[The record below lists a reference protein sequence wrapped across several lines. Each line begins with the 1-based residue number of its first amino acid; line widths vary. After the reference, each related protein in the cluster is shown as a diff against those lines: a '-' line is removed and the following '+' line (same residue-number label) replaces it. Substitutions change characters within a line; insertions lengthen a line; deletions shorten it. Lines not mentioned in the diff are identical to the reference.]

1 MDTLFQ
7 EVTRRTSSPWDGSGA
22 NTPALAAEVDESGN
36 VEYKLN
42 LVNCS
47 PERIEHLVTQLQ
59 WRLAEGNGEALYELG
74 VGDDGT
80 LIGMT
85 SEERDATL
93 ATLTTMA
100 SHIPADISIER
111 EVTLPSDRIAL
122 ECLVRRRMIE
132 EDAFLEINVAVVG
145 GQDGKSTLLAQLTR
159 GAVDNGR
166 GSGRFSI
173 ARHQH
178 ERVSGVTSSI
188 THEILGYT
196 SGGKLV
202 RSSGDSP
209 LSWEQITQMSSK
221 IIHFLDTCGSPK
233 YLKTTIRGLT
243 GYGSD
248 YAMLCISVGKGGG
261 VTQTTL
267 DHLELLLQWNIPFFI
282 CVTKK
287 DLAKVPRIFK
297 FVHILENWI
306 ASEPINGEAKIIYE
320 NDRQG
325 IISASQSFS
334 RYISSSTTGHK
345 RIVPVF
351 FTSCIDP
358 VDGIDELHLFLNLLP
373 KPPSGNMT
381 GRTCL
386 GIEDVFWK
394 DRTDRVSPKG
404 EVIIWGVLR
413 GKKPLTLDLWRTWL
427 LGPDQSGEF
436 RQVRIKSLHRQRL
449 PSATLFPGQAGSLII
464 ESVNEGEEFIRS
476 QVRKGMVLIEDDG
489 TSIKAAYG
497 FTAEV
502 FIMAHPSAMRPGKH
516 EYMAHSFSL
525 RAVVRVD
532 SVLPEHDVNLNADEP
547 VEEGK
552 TGELARKTRGL
563 VHFRFLMG
571 PEWVS
576 TGERVLITDSSGT
589 RVVGKVVKVDEWCP
603 PGVCFEP
610 EDIEEVA
617 GKIEDLKI

>member
-7 EVTRRTSSPWDGSGA
+7 EVTRRTSSPWEGSGA

-100 SHIPADISIER
+100 SHIPADVSIER
-111 EVTLPSDRIAL
+111 EVTLPNNRIAL

-221 IIHFLDTCGSPK
+221 IIHFLDTCGSSK

-243 GYGSD
+243 GYGLD
-248 YAMLCISVGKGGG
+248 YAMLCVSVGKGGG

-297 FVHILENWI
+297 FVRILENWI

-334 RYISSSTTGHK
+334 RYISSSSTTGHK

-373 KPPSGNMT
+373 KPPSVNMT

-394 DRTDRVSPKG
+394 DRIDRVSPKG

-413 GKKPLTLDLWRTWL
+413 GQKPLTLDPCRTWL

-436 RQVRIKSLHRQRL
+436 RHVRIKSLHRQRL
-449 PSATLFPGQAGSLII
+449 PSATLFPGQAGSLIV
-464 ESVNEGEEFIRS
+464 ESINEGEEFLRS

-497 FTAEV
+497 FSAEV
-502 FIMAHPSAMRPGKH
+502 FIMAHPNVMRPGKH

-547 VEEGK
+547 MEEGK

-576 TGERVLITDSSGT
+576 IGERVLITDSSGT
-589 RVVGKVVKVDEWCP
+589 RVVGKVVKVDERCP
-603 PGVCFEP
+603 PSDSFEP
-610 EDIEEVA
+610 EEVA
-617 GKIEDLKI
+617 GKIEELTI

>member
-1 MDTLFQ
+1 M
-7 EVTRRTSSPWDGSGA
+7 
-22 NTPALAAEVDESGN
+22 
-36 VEYKLN
+36 
-42 LVNCS
+42 
-47 PERIEHLVTQLQ
+47 Q

-74 VGDDGT
+74 VCDDGK

-85 SEERDATL
+85 ESERNATMT
-93 ATLTTMA
+93 TLTTMA
-100 SHIPADISIER
+100 QSIPADISIER
-111 EVTLPSDRIAL
+111 EVPLPNNRVAL

-132 EDAFLEINVAVVG
+132 EDAFLEINVAMVG

-196 SGGKLV
+196 STGKLI
-202 RSSGDSP
+202 RSSDDSP

-243 GYGSD
+243 GYDPD
-248 YAMLCISVGKGGG
+248 YACLCISAGKGGG
-261 VTQTTL
+261 VTQATL
-267 DHLELLLQWNIPFFI
+267 DHLDLLLQLNIPFFV

-287 DLAKVPRIFK
+287 DLTKVPRILK
-297 FVHILENWI
+297 FVQVLEKWI
-306 ASEPINGEAKIIYE
+306 SSEPINGEAKIIYE

-334 RYISSSTTGHK
+334 RYITSKFGQK

-351 FTSCIDP
+351 FTSCVES

-373 KPPSGNMT
+373 KPPNGNVS

-394 DRTDRVSPKG
+394 NRMDKMSSKCD
-404 EVIIWGVLR
+404 VIIWGVLR
-413 GKKPLTLDLWRTWL
+413 GQKPLNLDTWRTWL
-427 LGPDQSGEF
+427 LGPDQAGEM
-436 RQVRIKSLHRQRL
+436 RPVRIKSLRRQRL
-449 PSATLFPGQAGSLII
+449 PAAALFPGQAGSLMI
-464 ESVNEGEEFIRS
+464 ENMNGEEFQRS
-476 QVRKGMVLIEDDG
+476 QVRKGMVLIEDNG
-489 TSIKAAYG
+489 TPVRAAYG

-502 FIMAHPSAMRPGKH
+502 FIMAHPSVMHPGKH

-532 SVLPEHDVNLNADEP
+532 SVVPEHDVNLNADEP
-547 VEEGK
+547 GEGK

-563 VHFRFLMG
+563 VHFRFLVG

-576 TGERVLITDSSGT
+576 LGERVLITDSAGA
-589 RVVGKVVKVDEWCP
+589 RVVGRVVEVDEW
-603 PGVCFEP
+603 P
-610 EDIEEVA
+610 EDHSGNGDIEGATE
-617 GKIEDLKI
+617 KIKLQLQDAN

>member
-1 MDTLFQ
+1 
-7 EVTRRTSSPWDGSGA
+7 
-22 NTPALAAEVDESGN
+22 
-36 VEYKLN
+36 
-42 LVNCS
+42 VNCS
-47 PERIEHLVTQLQ
+47 PERIEHLVTQLK

-85 SEERDATL
+85 TEERDATL
-93 ATLTTMA
+93 STLTTMA

-111 EVTLPSDRIAL
+111 EVTLPNDRVAL

-132 EDAFLEINVAVVG
+132 EDAFLEINVAMVG

-178 ERVSGVTSSI
+178 ERLSGVTSSI

-243 GYGSD
+243 GYGPD
-248 YAMLCISVGKGGG
+248 YACLCISVGKGGG

-320 NDRQG
+320 NDREG

-334 RYISSSTTGHK
+334 KYISSSTTGHK

-373 KPPSGNMT
+373 KPPTGNIT
-381 GRTCL
+381 GGACL

-394 DRTDRVSPKG
+394 DRIDRVSPKG

-413 GKKPLTLDLWRTWL
+413 GQKPLTLDLWRSWL
-427 LGPDQSGEF
+427 LGPDASGQF
-436 RQVRIKSLHRQRL
+436 LQVRIKSLHRQRL
-449 PSATLFPGQAGSLII
+449 PSATLFPGQAGSLVI
-464 ESVNEGEEFIRS
+464 ECVDEGEEFLRS
-476 QVRKGMVLIEDDG
+476 QVRKGMILIEDEG
-489 TSIKAAYG
+489 VATKAAYG

-502 FIMAHPSAMRPGKH
+502 FIMAHPNAMRVGKH
-516 EYMAHSFSL
+516 EYMAHSFSS

-532 SVLPEHDVNLNADEP
+532 SVLPEHDINLNADEP
-547 VEEGK
+547 EDEGK
-552 TGELARKTRGL
+552 PEELARKTRGL

-576 TGERVLITDSSGT
+576 VGERVLITDSSGT
-589 RVVGKVVKVDEWCP
+589 RVVGKVVEVDEWCP
-603 PGVCFEP
+603 PNEYSEP
-610 EDIEEVA
+610 EEGGEDVVSKIEE
-617 GKIEDLKI
+617 LKI

>member
-1 MDTLFQ
+1 M
-7 EVTRRTSSPWDGSGA
+7 
-22 NTPALAAEVDESGN
+22 
-36 VEYKLN
+36 
-42 LVNCS
+42 
-47 PERIEHLVTQLQ
+47 VTQLQ

-74 VGDDGT
+74 VGDDGA

-85 SEERDATL
+85 CEERQATM

-100 SHIPADISIER
+100 SHIPADVSIER
-111 EVTLPSDRIAL
+111 EVNLANNRVAL
-122 ECLVRRRMIE
+122 ECLIRRRMIE

-178 ERVSGVTSSI
+178 ERLSGVTSSI

-202 RSSGDSP
+202 RSSDDSP
-209 LSWEQITQMSSK
+209 LTWEQITQMSSK
-221 IIHFLDTCGSPK
+221 IIHFLDTCGSSK

-243 GYGSD
+243 GYGPD
-248 YAMLCISVGKGGG
+248 YASLCISASKGGG

-297 FVHILENWI
+297 FVNLLENWI

-325 IISASQSFS
+325 IIRASQSFS
-334 RYISSSTTGHK
+334 KYISSSISGHK

-351 FTSCIDP
+351 FTSCLDP
-358 VDGIDELHLFLNLLP
+358 VDGIEELHLFLNLLP
-373 KPPSGNMT
+373 KPPSVNMA

-394 DRTDRVSPKG
+394 DRSDRVSGKG

-413 GKKPLTLDLWRTWL
+413 GQKPLNLDLWRTWL
-427 LGPDQSGEF
+427 LGPDQAGEF

-449 PSATLFPGQAGSLII
+449 PSATLFPGQAGSLVI
-464 ESVNEGEEFIRS
+464 ECVNEGEEFLRS
-476 QVRKGMVLIEDDG
+476 QVRKGMVLIDDDG
-489 TSIKAAYG
+489 VRIKASYG

-502 FIMAHPSAMRPGKH
+502 FIMAHASTMRTGKH
-516 EYMAHSFSL
+516 EYMAHAFSM

-532 SVLPEHDVNLNADEP
+532 SVVPGHDINLNADEP
-547 VEEGK
+547 EEERV
-552 TGELARKTRGL
+552 GELARKMRGL
-563 VHFRFLMG
+563 VHFRFLNG
-571 PEWVS
+571 PEWI
-576 TGERVLITDSSGT
+576 TKGERVLITDSSGT
-589 RVVGKVVKVDEWCP
+589 RVVGRVVKLDEWDSP
-603 PGVCFEP
+603 PADCLLENEELEELGAK
-610 EDIEEVA
+610 IEE
-617 GKIEDLKI
+617 LKL

>member
-1 MDTLFQ
+1 
-7 EVTRRTSSPWDGSGA
+7 
-22 NTPALAAEVDESGN
+22 
-36 VEYKLN
+36 
-42 LVNCS
+42 VNCS
-47 PERIEHLVTQLQ
+47 PERIVHLVTQLQ

-74 VGDDGT
+74 VGDDGA

-85 SEERDATL
+85 GEERDATM

-100 SHIPADISIER
+100 DHIPADISIER
-111 EVTLPSDRIAL
+111 EVTLPNDRMAL
-122 ECLVRRRMIE
+122 ECLVRRRMID

-166 GSGRFSI
+166 GSGRYSI

-178 ERVSGVTSSI
+178 ERVSGTTSSI

-202 RSSGDSP
+202 RSSDDSP
-209 LSWEQITQMSSK
+209 LTWEQITQMSSK
-221 IIHFLDTCGSPK
+221 IIHFLDTCGSPR

-243 GYGSD
+243 GYSPD
-248 YAMLCISVGKGGG
+248 YACLCISGGKGGG

-267 DHLELLLQWNIPFFI
+267 DHLELLLQWNTPFFI

-297 FVHILENWI
+297 FVNLLEEWI

-334 RYISSSTTGHK
+334 KYISSSTKGHK

-351 FTSCIDP
+351 FTSCLDP

-373 KPPSGNMT
+373 KPPSGNMA

-394 DRTDRVSPKG
+394 DRMDRVSGKA

-413 GKKPLTLDLWRTWL
+413 GRKPLNLDAWRTWV
-427 LGPDQSGEF
+427 LGPCLSGDF

-449 PSATLFPGQAGSLII
+449 PSANLFPGQAGSLVI
-464 ESVNEGEEFIRS
+464 ECVNEGEEFLRS
-476 QVRKGMVLIEDDG
+476 DVRKGMVLIEDDG
-489 TSIKAAYG
+489 VPMKASYG

-502 FIMAHPSAMRPGKH
+502 FIMAHPNAMRPGKH
-516 EYMAHSFSL
+516 EYMVHSFSL
-525 RAVVRVD
+525 RAVVRVA
-532 SVLPEHDVNLNADEP
+532 SIVPEHDVHLNADEP
-547 VEEGK
+547 EEAGRI
-552 TGELARKTRGL
+552 GELARKTRGL
-563 VHFRFLMG
+563 VNFQFLMG

-576 TGERVLITDSSGT
+576 IGEKILITDSSGA
-589 RVVGKVVKVDEWCP
+589 RVVGKVVKLDEWSSLCDL
-603 PGVCFEP
+603 GDGDE
-610 EDIEEVA
+610 EGDEIISKIEE
-617 GKIEDLKI
+617 LKV

>member
-1 MDTLFQ
+1 M
-7 EVTRRTSSPWDGSGA
+7 
-22 NTPALAAEVDESGN
+22 
-36 VEYKLN
+36 
-42 LVNCS
+42 NCS

-85 SEERDATL
+85 TEERMATL

-111 EVTLPSDRIAL
+111 EVTLPNDRVAL

-178 ERVSGVTSSI
+178 ERVAGATSSI

-196 SGGKLV
+196 SEGKLV
-202 RSSGDSP
+202 RSSDDSP
-209 LSWEQITQMSSK
+209 LTWEQITQMSSK

-243 GYGSD
+243 GYGPD
-248 YAMLCISVGKGGG
+248 YACLCISAGKGGG

-297 FVHILENWI
+297 FVNILENWI

-334 RYISSSTTGHK
+334 KYISGSKLGHK

-351 FTSCIDP
+351 FTSCVDP

-373 KPPSGNMT
+373 KPPTVNMT

-394 DRTDRVSPKG
+394 DRMDRASGKN

-413 GKKPLTLDLWRTWL
+413 GKKPLTLDMWRTWL
-427 LGPDQSGEF
+427 LGPDASGEF
-436 RQVRIKSLHRQRL
+436 RPVRIKSLHRQRL
-449 PSATLFPGQAGSLII
+449 PSATLFGGQAGSLVI
-464 ESVNEGEEFIRS
+464 EPVNEGREFLRS
-476 QVRKGMVLIEDDG
+476 HVRKGMVLLEDDN
-489 TSIKAAYG
+489 TAPIKAAYG

-516 EYMAHSFSL
+516 EYMAHSFAL

-532 SVLPEHDVNLNADEP
+532 SVVAEHDGTLNADEP
-547 VEEGK
+547 EEEGRV
-552 TGELARKTRGL
+552 GELARKTRGV

-576 TGERVLITDSSGT
+576 VGERVLITDSSGT
-589 RVVGKVVKVDEWCP
+589 RVVGKVVGVDEWSSPQPEYP
-603 PGVCFEP
+603 PESEE
-610 EDIEEVA
+610 EDKMEQVVAKVEELN
-617 GKIEDLKI
+617 I

>member
-1 MDTLFQ
+1 MDILFQ
-7 EVTRRTSSPWDGSGA
+7 EVTRRTSSPWEGSGA
-22 NTPALAAEVDESGN
+22 NTPALVAEVDGSGN

-74 VGDDGT
+74 VGDDGA

-85 SEERDATL
+85 SEERQATL

-111 EVTLPSDRIAL
+111 EVTLPNKRIAL

-132 EDAFLEINVAVVG
+132 DDAFLEINVAMVG

-159 GAVDNGR
+159 GTVDDGR

-173 ARHQH
+173 ARHEH

-202 RSSGDSP
+202 RSSDDEP
-209 LSWEQITQMSSK
+209 LTWEQITERSSK

-243 GYGSD
+243 GYGPD
-248 YAMLCISVGKGGG
+248 YACLCISVGKGGG

-267 DHLELLLQWNIPFFI
+267 DHLDLLLQWNIPFFI

-297 FVHILENWI
+297 FVHLLENWI

-334 RYISSSTTGHK
+334 RYISSSATGHK

-351 FTSCIDP
+351 FTSCVKP

-373 KPPSGNMT
+373 KPPAVNRA
-381 GRTCL
+381 GRSCL

-394 DRTDRVSPKG
+394 DKMDRVSGKG

-413 GKKPLTLDLWRTWL
+413 GQRPLTLDLWRTWL

-449 PSATLFPGQAGSLII
+449 PSASLFPGQAGSLII
-464 ESVNEGEEFIRS
+464 ECINEGEEFLRS
-476 QVRKGMVLIEDDG
+476 QVRKGMVLIEEDAVQL
-489 TSIKAAYG
+489 KASYG
-497 FTAEV
+497 FAAEV
-502 FIMAHPSAMRPGKH
+502 FVMAHPSAMRPGKH

-525 RAVVRVD
+525 RAVVRVV
-532 SVLPEHDVNLNADEP
+532 SVVPEHDINLNADEP
-547 VEEGK
+547 EEGRS
-552 TGELARKTRGL
+552 GELARKTRGL
-563 VHFRFLMG
+563 VHFEFLNG
-571 PEWVS
+571 PEWV
-576 TGERVLITDSSGT
+576 TIGERVLITDSSGT
-589 RVVGKVVKVDEWCP
+589 RVVGNVVKLDEWYSP
-603 PGVCFEP
+603 HQCFEEGESV
-610 EDIEEVA
+610 EDIVQRVEE
-617 GKIEDLKI
+617 LKV

>member
-7 EVTRRTSSPWDGSGA
+7 EETRRTSSPWENSGA

-47 PERIEHLVTQLQ
+47 PERVEHLVTQLQ

-74 VGDDGT
+74 VGDDGEV
-80 LIGMT
+80 IGMT
-85 SEERDATL
+85 PDERQATF

-100 SHIPADISIER
+100 SQIPADINIER
-111 EVTLPSDRIAL
+111 EVTLPNGRVAL

-132 EDAFLEINVAVVG
+132 EDAFLEVTVAMVG

-178 ERVSGVTSSI
+178 ERVSGITSSI

-202 RSSGDSP
+202 RSSDGEP
-209 LSWEQITQMSSK
+209 LSWEEITQMSSK

-243 GYGSD
+243 GNGVD
-248 YAMLCISVGKGGG
+248 YACLCISAGKGGG

-287 DLAKVPRIFK
+287 DTAKVPRIFK
-297 FVHILENWI
+297 FVKLLENWI
-306 ASEPINGEAKIIYE
+306 ASEPIHGEAKIIYE
-320 NDRQG
+320 NDREG

-334 RYISSSTTGHK
+334 RYISSSETHHK

-373 KPPSGNMT
+373 KPPTVNLT
-381 GRTCL
+381 GRTVL
-386 GIEDVFWK
+386 SIEDVFWK
-394 DRTDRVSPKG
+394 DRMDRTSGKS

-413 GKKPLTLDLWRTWL
+413 GQKALNVDMWRSWL
-427 LGPDQSGEF
+427 LGPDQNGEF
-436 RQVRIKSLHRQRL
+436 RQVRITSLHRQRI
-449 PSATLFPGQAGSLII
+449 PSATLLPGQAGSLII
-464 ESVNEGEEFIRS
+464 ECVNENEPFLRS

-489 TSIKAAYG
+489 KPVKASFG

-502 FIMAHPSAMRPGKH
+502 FIMAHQNAMKPGKH
-516 EYMAHSFSL
+516 EYMAHSFSM

-532 SVLPEHDVNLNADEP
+532 SVTPAHDVNLNADEP
-547 VEEGK
+547 EEEK
-552 TGELARKTRGL
+552 SGELPRKTRGL

-571 PEWVS
+571 PEWV
-576 TGERVLITDSSGT
+576 TEGERVLITDSSGS
-589 RVVGKVVKVDEWCP
+589 RVVGEVVKLDEWYCQ
-603 PGVCFEP
+603 P
-610 EDIEEVA
+610 EDLENGEAEETMEKVA
-617 GKIEDLKI
+617 ELKI

>member
-7 EVTRRTSSPWDGSGA
+7 EETRRTSSPWEGSGM
-22 NTPALAAEVDESGN
+22 NTPALAAEVDDSGN

-47 PERIEHLVTQLQ
+47 PERVEHLVTQLQ

-74 VGDDGT
+74 VGDDGEV
-80 LIGMT
+80 IGMT
-85 SEERDATL
+85 TEERQATL

-100 SHIPADISIER
+100 SQIPADISIER
-111 EVTLPSDRIAL
+111 EVTLPTGRVAL

-132 EDAFLEINVAVVG
+132 EDAFLEITVAMVG

-178 ERVSGVTSSI
+178 ERVTGVTSSI

-196 SGGKLV
+196 SAGKLV
-202 RSSGDSP
+202 RSSDAEP
-209 LSWEQITQMSSK
+209 LSWEEITQMSSK
-221 IIHFLDTCGSPK
+221 IIHFLDTCGTPK

-243 GYGSD
+243 GNGVD
-248 YAMLCISVGKGGG
+248 YACLCISAGKGGG

-297 FVHILENWI
+297 FVKLLENWI

-325 IISASQSFS
+325 IISASQTFS
-334 RYISSSTTGHK
+334 RYISSSDKQHK
-345 RIVPVF
+345 RVVPVF

-373 KPPSGNMT
+373 KPPNTNMT
-381 GRTCL
+381 ERTVL

-394 DRTDRVSPKG
+394 DRMDRTSGKT

-413 GKKPLTLDLWRTWL
+413 GQKALNLDMWRSWL
-427 LGPDQSGEF
+427 LGPDQEGEF
-436 RQVRIKSLHRQRL
+436 RQVKITSLHRQRV
-449 PSATLFPGQAGSLII
+449 PSATLLPGQAGSLIV
-464 ESVNEGEEFIRS
+464 ESVNESEPFLRF
-476 QVRKGMVLIEDDG
+476 QVQKGMVLIEDDG
-489 TSIKAAYG
+489 QPVKASFG

-502 FIMAHPSAMRPGKH
+502 FIMAHRSALKAGKH
-516 EYMAHSFSL
+516 EYMAHSTTM

-532 SVLPEHDVNLNADEP
+532 SVIPAHDVNLNADEP
-547 VEEGK
+547 EEEK
-552 TGELARKTRGL
+552 VDELPRKTRGL
-563 VHFRFLMG
+563 VHFRFLKG
-571 PEWVS
+571 PEWV
-576 TGERVLITDSSGT
+576 TMEERVLITDASGS
-589 RVVGKVVKVDEWCP
+589 RIVGQVVKVDDWDSL
-603 PGVCFEP
+603 P
-610 EDIEEVA
+610 ETYENGEMEKTTEKLA
-617 GKIEDLKI
+617 ELKM

>member
-1 MDTLFQ
+1 M
-7 EVTRRTSSPWDGSGA
+7 
-22 NTPALAAEVDESGN
+22 
-36 VEYKLN
+36 
-42 LVNCS
+42 NCS
-47 PERIEHLVTQLQ
+47 RERIEHLVTQLQ

-85 SEERDATL
+85 PEERKATL

-111 EVTLPSDRIAL
+111 EVSLPNDRVAL
-122 ECLVRRRMIE
+122 ECLVRRRLIE
-132 EDAFLEINVAVVG
+132 EDAFLEISVAVVG

-178 ERVSGVTSSI
+178 ERVAGATSSI

-202 RSSGDSP
+202 RSSDDSP
-209 LSWEQITQMSSK
+209 LTWEQITQMSSK

-243 GYGSD
+243 GYGPD
-248 YAMLCISVGKGGG
+248 YACLCISAGKGGG

-334 RYISSSTTGHK
+334 KYISSSKLGHK

-373 KPPSGNMT
+373 KPPTINMT

-394 DRTDRVSPKG
+394 DRMERSSGKN
-404 EVIIWGVLR
+404 EVIVWGVLR
-413 GKKPLTLDLWRTWL
+413 GQKPLTLDMWRTWA
-427 LGPDQSGEF
+427 LGPDASGEF
-436 RQVRIKSLHRQRL
+436 RPVRIKSLHRQRL
-449 PSATLFPGQAGSLII
+449 PSATLFGGQAGSLVI
-464 ESVNEGEEFIRS
+464 EPITKGEEFLRS
-476 QVRKGMVLIEDDG
+476 HVCKGMILLEDDN
-489 TSIKAAYG
+489 TSPIKAAYG

-516 EYMAHSFSL
+516 EYMAHSFAL

-532 SVLPEHDVNLNADEP
+532 SVVAEHDGTLNADEP
-547 VEEGK
+547 EEEGRHE
-552 TGELARKTRGL
+552 GELARKTRGL
-563 VHFRFLMG
+563 VHFRFLVG

-576 TGERVLITDSSGT
+576 VGERVLITDSSGT
-589 RVVGKVVKVDEWCP
+589 RVVGKVVAINEWGSP
-603 PGVCFEP
+603 PP
-610 EDIEEVA
+610 EYPPDSEEEL
-617 GKIEDLKI
+617 KIEQVLVKVEELKI

>member
-1 MDTLFQ
+1 
-7 EVTRRTSSPWDGSGA
+7 
-22 NTPALAAEVDESGN
+22 
-36 VEYKLN
+36 
-42 LVNCS
+42 
-47 PERIEHLVTQLQ
+47 VTQLQ

-74 VGDDGT
+74 VGDDGS

-85 SEERDATL
+85 REEREATL

-100 SHIPADISIER
+100 AHIPADISIER
-111 EVTLPSDRIAL
+111 EVALPNDRVAL

-178 ERVSGVTSSI
+178 ERVSGTTSSI

-202 RSSGDSP
+202 RSSDDSP
-209 LSWEQITQMSSK
+209 LTWEKITEMSSK

-243 GYGSD
+243 GYSPD
-248 YAMLCISVGKGGG
+248 YACLCISAGKGGG

-267 DHLELLLQWNIPFFI
+267 DHVELLLQWNIPFFV

-297 FVHILENWI
+297 FVDVLEDWI

-334 RYISSSTTGHK
+334 KYISSSTTGHK

-351 FTSCIDP
+351 FTSCMEP

-373 KPPSGNMT
+373 KPPSGNMA

-394 DRTDRVSPKG
+394 DRMDKVSGKG

-413 GKKPLTLDLWRTWL
+413 GRKPLTLDMWRTWV
-427 LGPDQSGEF
+427 LGPDQDGKF

-449 PSATLFPGQAGSLII
+449 PSANLFPGQAGSLII
-464 ESVNEGEEFIRS
+464 ESVNEGEEFLRS
-476 QVRKGMVLIEDDG
+476 DVRRGMVLMEDDG
-489 TSIKAAYG
+489 VPIKASYG

-516 EYMAHSFSL
+516 EYMVHSFSL
-525 RAVVRVD
+525 RAVVRVN
-532 SVLPEHDVNLNADEP
+532 SIVPEHDVNLNADEP
-547 VEEGK
+547 EEEGRV
-552 TGELARKTRGL
+552 GELARKTRGL
-563 VHFRFLMG
+563 VDFRFLR
-571 PEWVS
+571 PEWV
-576 TGERVLITDSSGT
+576 TIGERVLITDSSGT
-589 RVVGKVVKVDEWCP
+589 RVVGKIVKLEEWPSPCDLDGDDE
-603 PGVCFEP
+603 GATEVTSK
-610 EDIEEVA
+610 IEELN
-617 GKIEDLKI
+617 I